1 MYKRGKMILQKII
14 DKTKIELEKQK
25 NELPFALLKRALN
38 HSRTPLNPLNSLQNG
53 INIIAE
59 VKKASPSKGVICAE
73 FNPLKIALE
82 YERAGVWAIS
92 VLTEPYYFMGS
103 LEYLGLIRRFVNLPL
118 LRKDFIIDRYQIA
131 QARIYGADM
140 ILLIAK
146 ALDVKSLKELSD
158 YANELNLTV
167 LMEIHD
173 EEDLE
178 KALQT
183 DAKLIGI
190 NHRNLATFD
199 MDMSLSL
206 RLKENIPNDRVIVAE
221 SGLYSYEQLLNLN
234 QNGVKGFLIGEHFMR
249 QDDIYKA
256 VMEIKNER

>member
-1 MYKRGKMILQKII
+1 MILNKII
-14 DKTKIELEKQK
+14 DRTKFDLEKQK
-25 NELPFALLKRALN
+25 QKLPFNILQKALSYSRSPLDPLK
-38 HSRTPLNPLNSLQNG
+38 SLKDG

-59 VKKASPSKGVICAE
+59 VKKASPSKGVIRDD
-73 FNPLKIALE
+73 FDPLQIALE
-82 YERAGVWAIS
+82 YERAGAWAIS
-92 VLTEPYYFMGS
+92 VLCEPHYFLGS
-103 LEYLGLIRRFVNLPL
+103 IEYLGLVRRFVNLPL

-146 ALDVKSLKELSD
+146 ALDTKSLIELSN

-183 DAKLIGI
+183 NAKLIGI
-190 NHRNLATFD
+190 NHRNLKTFD
-199 MDMSLSL
+199 MDMELSL
-206 RLKENIPNDRVIVAE
+206 KLKELIPSDRVVVAE
-221 SGLYSYEQLLNLN
+221 SGLYSYNQILSLN
-234 QNGVKGFLIGEHFMR
+234 QNGIRGFLIGEHFMR
-249 QDDIYKA
+249 QDDIYQA
-256 VMEIKNER
+256 VMDIRGVE

>member
-1 MYKRGKMILQKII
+1 MILNQII
-14 DKTKIELEKQK
+14 DRTKFDLEKQK
-25 NELPFALLKRALN
+25 QKLPFNILQKALSYSHSSFDPLK
-38 HSRTPLNPLNSLQNG
+38 SLKDG

-59 VKKASPSKGVICAE
+59 VKKASPSKGVIRDN
-73 FNPLKIALE
+73 FNPLQIALE
-82 YERAGVWAIS
+82 YERAGAWAIS
-92 VLTEPYYFMGS
+92 VLCEPHYFLGS
-103 LEYLGLIRRFVNLPL
+103 IEYLGLVRRFVNLPL

-146 ALDVKSLKELSD
+146 ALDTKSLIELSN

-183 DAKLIGI
+183 NAKLIGI
-190 NHRNLATFD
+190 NHRNLKTFD
-199 MDMSLSL
+199 MDMELSL
-206 RLKENIPNDRVIVAE
+206 KLKELIPSDRVVVAE
-221 SGLYSYEQLLNLN
+221 SGLYSYNQILNLN
-234 QNGVKGFLIGEHFMR
+234 QNGIRGFLIGEHFMR
-249 QDDIYKA
+249 QDDIYQA
-256 VMEIKNER
+256 VMDIRGVK

>member
-1 MYKRGKMILQKII
+1 MILNQII
-14 DKTKIELEKQK
+14 DRTKFDLEKQK
-25 NELPFALLKRALN
+25 QKLPFNILQKALSYSRSPLDPLK
-38 HSRTPLNPLNSLQNG
+38 SLKDG

-59 VKKASPSKGVICAE
+59 VKKASPSKGVIKDN
-73 FNPLKIALE
+73 FDPLQIALE
-82 YERAGVWAIS
+82 YERAGAWAIS
-92 VLTEPYYFMGS
+92 VLCEPHYFLGS
-103 LEYLGLIRRFVNLPL
+103 IEYLGLVRRFVNLPL

-146 ALDVKSLKELSD
+146 ALDTKSLIELSN

-183 DAKLIGI
+183 NAKLIGI
-190 NHRNLATFD
+190 NHRNLKTFD
-199 MDMSLSL
+199 MDMELSL
-206 RLKENIPNDRVIVAE
+206 KLKELIPSDRVVVAE
-221 SGLYSYEQLLNLN
+221 SGLYSYNQILSLN
-234 QNGVKGFLIGEHFMR
+234 QNGIRGFLIGEHFMR
-249 QDDIYKA
+249 QDDIYQA
-256 VMEIKNER
+256 VMDIRGVK

>member
-1 MYKRGKMILQKII
+1 MILNQII
-14 DKTKIELEKQK
+14 DRTKFDLEKQK
-25 NELPFALLKRALN
+25 QKLPFNILQKALSYSRSPLDPLK
-38 HSRTPLNPLNSLQNG
+38 SLKDG

-59 VKKASPSKGVICAE
+59 VKKASPSKGVIRDD
-73 FNPLKIALE
+73 FDPLQIALE
-82 YERAGVWAIS
+82 YERAGAWAIS
-92 VLTEPYYFMGS
+92 VLCEPHYFLGS
-103 LEYLGLIRRFVNLPL
+103 IEYLGLVRRFVNLPL

-146 ALDVKSLKELSD
+146 ALDTKSLIELSN

-183 DAKLIGI
+183 NAKLIGI
-190 NHRNLATFD
+190 NHRNLKTFD
-199 MDMSLSL
+199 MDMELSL
-206 RLKENIPNDRVIVAE
+206 KLKELIPSDRVVVAE
-221 SGLYSYEQLLNLN
+221 SGLYSYNQILSLN
-234 QNGVKGFLIGEHFMR
+234 QNGIRGFLIGEHFMR
-249 QDDIYKA
+249 QDDICQA
-256 VMEIKNER
+256 VMDIRGFK

>member
-1 MYKRGKMILQKII
+1 MILNQII
-14 DKTKIELEKQK
+14 DRTKFDLEKQK
-25 NELPFALLKRALN
+25 QKLPFNILQKALSYSRSPLDPLK
-38 HSRTPLNPLNSLQNG
+38 SLKDG

-59 VKKASPSKGVICAE
+59 VKKASPSKGVIRDD
-73 FNPLKIALE
+73 FDPVQIALE
-82 YERAGVWAIS
+82 YERAGAWAIS
-92 VLTEPYYFMGS
+92 VLCEPHYFLGS
-103 LEYLGLIRRFVNLPL
+103 IEYLGLVRRFVNLPL

-146 ALDVKSLKELSD
+146 ALDTKSLIELSN

-183 DAKLIGI
+183 NAKLIGI
-190 NHRNLATFD
+190 NHRNLKTFD
-199 MDMSLSL
+199 MDMELSL
-206 RLKENIPNDRVIVAE
+206 KLKELIPSDRVVVAE
-221 SGLYSYEQLLNLN
+221 SGLYSYNQILSLN
-234 QNGVKGFLIGEHFMR
+234 QSGIRGFLIGEHFMR
-249 QDDIYKA
+249 QDDIYQA
-256 VMEIKNER
+256 VMDIRGVK